1 MARFT
6 DLPGEILEHIGCF
19 LSTNASITSLIL
31 VSKWFHYHF
40 QHFVGRRIVIT
51 PTTPPNFAATLKDH
65 AHQVFS
71 LRFQETIPQE
81 FYQIAF
87 PHLFVFQQDS
97 LSHHTKSKPMFRNL
111 VEFFR
116 LNPTI
121 QDIIDHSRLLTLNKH
136 VWDAICTSLHNPRR
150 LTLRGEDERIDKK
163 VFWRIAVA
171 TAWFKAWN
179 RFEEIEYNGSLP
191 YYAEYR
197 AIGGPY
203 SPEELSGSSRLKSFS
218 YKGEVCFCWYTPQMW
233 SWLGKCQNLTRL
245 HWRAI
250 DLALRRGYIVL
261 SRPEWPHLEDVYLE
275 RVQGSD
281 EDLASVILCH
291 LQPLKHMRIDHGVLG
306 PVCFGF
312 LRERHFD
319 SLKTLRLGRMREF
332 TSEMAL
338 EILQECIHLE
348 VFETDYI
355 ALKGLRSIIDKPWAC
370 LGLTRLRVTFESDP
384 NDPEAD
390 RTVFEQMA
398 RLKRLEELDMS
409 RLTAIN
415 KKIDCVRSSLG
426 PVLRLGL
433 EAGLDQLSTLTRLT
447 AVNVADT
454 NQEMAMED
462 VEWMLEHWPYLKK
475 LKGQLSS
482 DAKAGTL
489 MVRLLRDRGVACKSH
504 LNLYSYQPEHEY
516 EDLDVL
522 FSRGE

>member
-203 SPEELSGSSRLKSFS
+203 SPEELSGSSRLK
-218 YKGEVCFCWYTPQMW
+218 M
-233 SWLGKCQNLTRL
+233 
-245 HWRAI
+245 
-250 DLALRRGYIVL
+250 L